1 MTEHRNHTD
10 ISRIKIAILITA
22 IFLFIEIIGG
32 YISGSLAL
40 VSDAGH
46 MFSDLLSL
54 ILSLGAMIL
63 ATRVATKE
71 KTYGLHRTEIFAA
84 FINSL
89 LLIAISGV
97 IIWGAYQRFLDPSPI
112 QGGIM
117 LIVAVLGFLANLAI
131 MIMLH
136 GSHDL
141 NMRSAFLHVL
151 GDMLSSLAVIGA
163 AVLIYLTG
171 QVLIDPILSVII
183 GVIIIG
189 SACGI
194 LRETTSIL
202 LQFAPRSINF
212 DDVIAEIRSVQGVE
226 DVHHLHLWSLCSN
239 IHVLDTHVYSCIK
252 DMGRID
258 EMKQEIKERLKKYG
272 ILYSTLEFECTTCPN
287 CSVVEEVRNHPE

>member
-1 MTEHRNHTD
+1 MTEHEKHTD
-10 ISRIKIAILITA
+10 INRIKLAILITG
-22 IFLFIEIIGG
+22 IFLFVEIGGG

-54 ILSLGAMIL
+54 ILSLGAMVL

-89 LLIAISGV
+89 LLIGISGV
-97 IIWGAYQRFLDPSPI
+97 IIWEAYQRFFSPSPI

-117 LIVAVLGFLANLAI
+117 IIIAIAGLLANLAI
-131 MIMLH
+131 MFLLH

-151 GDMLSSLAVIGA
+151 GDMLSSVAVIGA
-163 AVLIYLTG
+163 AIWIYFTG
-171 QVLIDPILSVII
+171 QVLIDPILSGII

-189 SACGI
+189 TAIGI
-194 LRETTSIL
+194 LRETTSVL
-202 LQFAPRSINF
+202 LQFAPRSISF
-212 DDVIAEIRSVQGVE
+212 DDVIAEIRMVPGVD

-239 IHVLDTHVYSCIK
+239 IHVLDTHVYSCIR
-252 DMGRID
+252 DMDKIE
-258 EMKQEIKERLKKYG
+258 EMKREIKERLKKYQ
-272 ILYSTLEFECTTCPN
+272 ILYSTLEFECITCTN
-287 CSVVEEVRNHPE
+287 CSVVEEVRSHME

>member
-97 IIWGAYQRFLDPSPI
+97 IIWEAYQRFLDPSPI

-287 CSVVEEVRNHPE
+287 CSACRRGP

>member
-10 ISRIKIAILITA
+10 ISRIKIAIIITA

-63 ATRVATKE
+63 ATRIATKE

-97 IIWGAYQRFLDPSPI
+97 IIWEAYQRFLDPSPI

-117 LIVAVLGFLANLAI
+117 FIVAVLGFLANLAI
-131 MIMLH
+131 MILLH